1 MGEGCL
7 LLDLKAPL
15 VLSKSSLRGACVALS
30 ITIFGY
36 VSLRVRLF

>member
-7 LLDLKAPL
+7 LRDLKAL
-15 VLSKSSLRGACVALS
+15 VLSKNSLRGACVALS